1 MEVKIVN
8 PIQNPNR
15 YIITNDGWQ
24 VSSVSDS
31 PNGNINGEIVPLTIP
46 KGKEIQNSSIYTVLE
61 VDDIVIQIDDK
72 YLISPNTMVSFQSSL
87 NPHWDI
93 QQNGTILGK
102 AIGKSIPIIKID
114 VSKLMESG
122 KEQDQKIANAG
133 VESVEYIYETE
144 LEMGIPKGLINQLNY
159 TLKEG
164 AQRPGDSFSLWDM
177 NLGDDTLYSIQAL
190 NVSTAQEDGKLDTA
204 KLKDFLGSIGDR
216 LSLLRKDFNSIKD
229 TFYNGVPPINKGKI
243 QVQNRVASTEGTQDS
258 APRQTVIKETETL
271 TVVSTPNSTEVT
283 QSVTPIVESPI
294 TTEVVSELNAVIG
307 DAERNRRILEESN
320 RRRG

>member
-1 MEVKIVN
+1 MEVKPV
-8 PIQNPNR
+8 QNPNR
-15 YIITNDGWQ
+15 YIRTNDGWL

-31 PNGNINGEIVPLTIP
+31 PNGNVNGEIVPLTIP
-46 KGKEIQNSSIYTVLE
+46 KGEAIPNSSIYTVLE
-61 VDDIVIQIDDK
+61 VDGIVIQIDDK
-72 YLISPNTMVSFQSSL
+72 YLISPATNIGIGASF
-87 NPHWDI
+87 NPHWDF
-93 QQNGTILGK
+93 QQNGTIKGK
-102 AIGKSIPIIKID
+102 PIGSSIPIIKID
-114 VSKLMESG
+114 VSKLMKSG
-122 KEQDQKIANAG
+122 DEQDQKIANAG

-164 AQRPGDSFSLWDM
+164 VQRPGDSFALWDM

-204 KLKDFLGSIGDR
+204 KLKEFLGSIGER
-216 LSLLRKDFNSIKD
+216 LSGLRKDFNSIKN

-243 QVQNRVASTEGTQDS
+243 QVKNRVASTEGTQDS
-258 APRQTVIKETETL
+258 APRQTVIKETETVG
-271 TVVSTPNSTEVT
+271 VVSTPTSTEV
-283 QSVTPIVESPI
+283 SVTPITPV
-294 TTEVVSELNAVIG
+294 TTEVVTELNTVIG

>member
-1 MEVKIVN
+1 MAVNIVS

-15 YIITNDGWQ
+15 YTTTNDGWQ

-31 PNGNINGEIVPLTIP
+31 PNGNVNGEIIPITIP
-46 KGKEIQNSSIYTVLE
+46 KGTAIPNSSIYTVLD
-61 VDDIVIQIDDK
+61 VDNIVIQIDDK
-72 YLISPNTMVSFQSSL
+72 YLISPATNLQIGLSS

-93 QQNGTILGK
+93 QSNGTILGR

-114 VSKLMESG
+114 VSKLVESG
-122 KEQDQKIANAG
+122 NAQDQKIINAG

-164 AQRPGDSFSLWDM
+164 VQRPGDSFSLWDM

-190 NVSTAQEDGKLDTA
+190 NITTAQEDGKLDTA
-204 KLKDFLGSIGDR
+204 KLREFLGALGDR

-229 TFYNGVPPINKGKI
+229 TFYNGNPPVSKGLIKFT
-243 QVQNRVASTEGTQDS
+243 NRVATTEDTQDS
-258 APRQTVIKETETL
+258 AARQVVIKETEIVG
-271 TVVSTPNSTEVT
+271 VVVNASSTEVT
-283 QSVTPIVESPI
+283 SSVTPTSQSAAVSDLQ
-294 TTEVVSELNAVIG
+294 TELSVVIG
-307 DAERNRRILEESN
+307 DAERNRRIYEAG
-320 RRRG
+320 R